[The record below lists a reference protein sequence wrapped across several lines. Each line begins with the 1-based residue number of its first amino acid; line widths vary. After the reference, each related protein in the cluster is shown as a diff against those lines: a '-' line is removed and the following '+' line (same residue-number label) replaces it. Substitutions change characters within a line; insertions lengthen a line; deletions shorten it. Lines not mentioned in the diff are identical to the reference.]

1 MTISAATVMQLL
13 FLFDHYYPYIGGA
26 EVVNKNI
33 TEYFSKKHNV
43 TIVTKR
49 FKGVKA
55 GIEILHGVKICRTL
69 NVPRLLHSVVAYA
82 HARKFADNADMII
95 SATYSSGLA
104 GYWLAKTSRKKSILL
119 VHEILDENWKYFK
132 SFHFLFRWY
141 EHYIVTRSFD
151 RYIVFSNYTRKKLT
165 EKGIPEKRI
174 TVIYHGID
182 DSLFHPRPV
191 DISLRQSMV
200 GDCPFVYL
208 YFGRPGGSK
217 GLPYL
222 IGAVPEI
229 SEAIPGSKLV
239 VILSRETKA
248 EYNLVMRL
256 IDEVN
261 KDKNILVFDPV
272 PLERL
277 PDYINI
283 ADTIVIPSLSEGF
296 GFSAVESCMMGKKVV
311 VTETGSLPEVTFG
324 RLVRVPKADSAALA
338 EGVIKM
344 FRGECTVVPEKK
356 FTWEDAFKRYERVFR
371 RCLDEAQSPR
381 QYTE

>member
-1 MTISAATVMQLL
+1 MMNLL

-33 TEYFSKKHNV
+33 TEYFSKKHSV
-43 TIVTKR
+43 AVVTKK

-55 GIEILHGVKICRTL
+55 GIEIVNGVKICRTL

-82 HARKFADNADMII
+82 RAHKLADNADMII
-95 SATYSSGLA
+95 SATYASGLA
-104 GYWLAKTSRKKSILL
+104 GYWLARTFKKKSILL

-132 SFHFLFRWY
+132 LFHFLFRWY
-141 EHYIVTRSFD
+141 EQYIVTRSFD
-151 RYIVFSNYTRKKLT
+151 RYIVFSNYTRKKLM
-165 EKGIPEKRI
+165 EKGVSEYRI
-174 TVIYHGID
+174 AVIYHGVD
-182 DSLFHPRPV
+182 DSLFYPRPV
-191 DISLRQSMV
+191 DKSLRRSIV

-222 IGAVPEI
+222 IKAVPKI
-229 SEAIPGSKLV
+229 SKVIPGSKLV

-248 EYNLVMRL
+248 EYNLVIRL
-256 IDEVN
+256 IEEVN
-261 KDKNILVFDPV
+261 KDNNNIIVLDPV

-296 GFSAVESCMMGKKVV
+296 GFSAVESCMMGKQVV
-311 VTETGSLPEVTFG
+311 FTETGSLPEVTFG

-338 EGVIKM
+338 AGVIKM
-344 FRGECTVVPEKK
+344 FRGECEKVPEKK
-356 FTWEDAFKRYERVFR
+356 FTWDEAFKNYERIFQ
-371 RCLDEAQSPR
+371 RCLDEAQPPPR
-381 QYTE
+381 